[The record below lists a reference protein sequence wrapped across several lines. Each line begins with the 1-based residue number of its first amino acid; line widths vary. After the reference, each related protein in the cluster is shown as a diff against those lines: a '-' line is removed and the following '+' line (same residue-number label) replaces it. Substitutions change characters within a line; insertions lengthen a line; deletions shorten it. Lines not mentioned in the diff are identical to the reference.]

1 MFVSDYVVGS
11 LCMCVGM
18 SLCVHLCTGVK
29 ARVQCQVAL
38 LIPFVLCIL
47 LFYFVFLFVCVHP
60 LESAHAPMPR
70 QVCGSQFS
78 ISTIWVLRMELWLS
92 GLMAGTFT

>member
-1 MFVSDYVVGS
+1 MFVSDYVVVS
-11 LCMCVGM
+11 LCMCVGL

-47 LFYFVFLFVCVHP
+47 LFLVVCVHP